1 MKLLKRGTG
10 NELRALRIELNGSLV
25 SYCMRDKI
33 YTSRRFRLHSTSL
46 TSVAFCYKLHL
57 PQLRSRNDILGSH
70 LKVNFKKSDLRSPLY
85 RDYLC
90 SSTTLKKEINTSVC
104 LDCVASVSNW
114 VIARK
119 LERERKKKC
128 EGEGVG
134 SWAEETAFP
143 SLPSLPPSLLLLSH
157 QLSRRT
163 HSETLAIQA
172 IVCPRVFFS
181 CLLLPWEIR
190 CHSIY

>member
-33 YTSRRFRLHSTSL
+33 YISRRFRLHSTSL

-70 LKVNFKKSDLRSPLY
+70 LKVNFKKSDLRSLY

-90 SSTTLKKEINTSVC
+90 SSTTLKKEINTFVC

-119 LERERKKKC
+119 LERQRKKKC

-143 SLPSLPPSLLLLSH
+143 SLPSLPPSFLLFVIASTFSTNPLGNACY
-157 QLSRRT
+157 T
-163 HSETLAIQA
+163 GY
-172 IVCPRVFFS
+172 RVPSCFFS